1 MSKLI
6 LVGEICFDSYKDMDK
21 VERILEENNY
31 ITASSGDYSIEI
43 LRHKD
48 KDDDIRLPDPIIY

>member
-1 MSKLI
+1 MGKMRR
-6 LVGEICFDSYKDMDK
+6 VGEICFDSYKDIDK

-43 LRHKD
+43 LRYKD
-48 KDDDIRLPDPIIY
+48 KDDDIRLPDPIVY